1 MTIQP
6 LTGDSWQF
14 RECARGAAAGWHP
27 AAVPGC
33 VHSDL
38 LRNKLIPEPFRGRNE
53 LGLQWIEERDWEYRL
68 RFEAGAALLREE
80 TVELAADGVDTFA
93 TFFLNGREIGR
104 SDNMFTAWRRDVK
117 ALLRP
122 GANELRVVFGSAM
135 KYIRANRRR
144 FAAPQEFNDPVGGCV
159 LARKQQSQFGWDWG
173 PRFVTC
179 GVWREIRLEGWSG
192 NRFAHVEISQ
202 RHPARRRAPGRGA
215 GAVVLR
221 LRPELRRPARGLVCE
236 ASVALRGRVVAAAG
250 PSALRGAPGGG
261 ALEITVPE
269 AELWWPAGLGAQ
281 PLHEVTLRALDR
293 DGRVVDAWT
302 RRVGLRTLELVR
314 KPDAWGESFKFV
326 VNGAPVFL
334 KGANWIPADSF
345 VAGLD
350 RARYARDVRAAA
362 AANFNALRVWGGGVY
377 ESEDFYDLCDEL
389 GLLVWQDF
397 MFACTLCPA
406 DRAFLRSVEAEARHQ
421 VRRLHHRACLALWC
435 GNNEIVM
442 ANGPRLRGEP
452 RRGYEKLFHRLLPAA
467 VRAHGAGTA
476 YWPTSPWRGGW
487 RRRKG
492 HAAGERRGDTHYWD
506 VWHARQPVRDYEK
519 WKFRFVSEFGMQSF
533 CTPKTQATFCPA
545 DDANVFGPDNEN
557 HQKNRAGNQL
567 ILDYVSRRYRFPK
580 NQAALGY
587 LSQLNQAHAM
597 RTAVEH
603 YRRLMPRCMGALY
616 WQLND
621 CWPAASWSSI
631 EYTGEWKAL
640 HHAARR
646 FYAPAAASALV
657 IGDETAGIGNYRRS
671 TVERVDLY
679 TVYDGP
685 GKKDAVLA
693 WEIFH
698 LDGRVLAAGRRK
710 VALRHGESRRRRSLA
725 PRKLMAAHG
734 RDNLVLRLALEID
747 GALAGEDSVFLV
759 PPRFIALRRG
769 ATRVTVKKRAGTADA
784 ADAGTAGGARRFALT
799 FLSREFQHGFHFD
812 LDGLA
817 HAASDNYFELFPGRA
832 KTVDITLDRPATAAA
847 VRAALRVGSLVDSY
861 E

>member
-1 MTIQP
+1 MTTQL
-6 LTGDSWQF
+6 LTGDSWSF
-14 RECARGAAAGWHP
+14 RERSPGAQWHP
-27 AAVPGC
+27 AVTPGC
-33 VHSDL
+33 VHTDL
-38 LRNKLIPEPFRGRNE
+38 LRNKLIPDPFWGRNE
-53 LGLQWIEERDWEYRL
+53 LDLQWIEERDWEYRL
-68 RFEAGAALLREE
+68 RFEADEALLLEE
-80 TVELAADGVDTFA
+80 AVELAADGVDTFA

-104 SDNMFTAWRRDVK
+104 ADNMFAAWRWDVK
-117 ALLRP
+117 ARLRP
-122 GANELRVVFGSAM
+122 GPNELRIVFGSAM
-135 KYIRANRRR
+135 KYIRANNHR
-144 FAAPQEFNDPVGGCV
+144 FAVPWEFNDPVGGCV

-202 RHPARRRAPGRGA
+202 HHRAPRKGGGGA
-215 GAVVLR
+215 GGRAVALR
-221 LRPELRRPARGLVCE
+221 LRPEMRRPARRLAYE
-236 ASVALRGRVVAAAG
+236 AVVTLRGSEVAAAG
-250 PSALRGAPGGG
+250 PSALKAGAF
-261 ALEITVPE
+261 EITVPD
-269 AELWWPAGLGAQ
+269 AELWWPSGLGAQ
-281 PLHEVTLRALDR
+281 PLHEVTVRALDR

-314 KPDAWGESFKFV
+314 EPDEWGESFKFV
-326 VNGAPVFL
+326 VNGTPVFI

-350 RARYARDVRAAA
+350 RGRYARDVRAAA
-362 AANFNALRVWGGGVY
+362 AANFNCLRVWGGGIY

-397 MFACTLCPA
+397 MFACTLYPS
-406 DRAFLRSVEAEARHQ
+406 DRAFLKSVEAEARHQ

-435 GNNEIVM
+435 GNNELVM
-442 ANGPRLRGEP
+442 TNGPRLRGKLK
-452 RRGYEKLFHRLLPAA
+452 RGYEELFHKLLPEA

-476 YWPTSPWRGGW
+476 YWPTSPWRGDW
-487 RRRKG
+487 RHGTGRE
-492 HAAGERRGDTHYWD
+492 AGEQRGDTHYWD
-506 VWHARQPVRDYEK
+506 VWHARHPARDYEK

-533 CTPKTQATFCPA
+533 CTPKTQATYCPP
-545 DDANVFGPDNEN
+545 DDANVFGPSNEN
-557 HQKNRAGNQL
+557 HQKNRAGNQI

-587 LSQLNQAHAM
+587 LSQLNQAYAM
-597 RTAVEH
+597 QIAVEH

-621 CWPAASWSSI
+621 CWPVASWSSI

-646 FYAPAAASALV
+646 FYASAAVSAHI
-657 IGDETAGIGNYRRS
+657 IGDEATITGNYRRS

-685 GKKDAVLA
+685 GKKDATLA

-698 LDGRVLAAGRRK
+698 IDGRVLAGGRRK
-710 VALRHGESRRRRSLA
+710 VTLRNGESQRRRSLD

-734 RDNLVLRLALEID
+734 RDNLVLRIALEVG
-747 GALAGEDSVFLV
+747 GACVGEDSVFLV

-769 ATRVTVKKRAGTADA
+769 ETRVTVKRGADA
-784 ADAGTAGGARRFALT
+784 RHFALT
-799 FLSREFQHGFHFD
+799 FVSREFQHRFHFD
-812 LDGLA
+812 LDGFA
-817 HAASDNYFELFPGRA
+817 HASSDNYFELFPGRA
-832 KTVDITLDRPATAAA
+832 KTVEVTLDRPATAAG
-847 VRAALRVGSLVDSY
+847 VRAALRFGSLVDSY